1 MALLSCKQS
10 DQPDYHRAISVSME
24 TSKVRLPNP
33 HSLIQQ
39 RCGGTL
45 KGHVQLKTKATI
57 QIDHLGMFIY
67 VTQQFLQEIT
77 Y

>member
-1 MALLSCKQS
+1 
-10 DQPDYHRAISVSME
+10 ME